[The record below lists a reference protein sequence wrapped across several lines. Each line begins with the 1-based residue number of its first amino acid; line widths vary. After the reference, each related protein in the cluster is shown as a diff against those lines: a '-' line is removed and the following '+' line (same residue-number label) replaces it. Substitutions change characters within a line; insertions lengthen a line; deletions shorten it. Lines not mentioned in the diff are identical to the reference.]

1 MKNIHILPTDKP
13 SRLAKHSSG
22 SFHIVANKSHKKG
35 LYNMTNQNIYITSD
49 EEITGKIGFNIKENK
64 IQFFNSHPKY
74 DESGKKIIL
83 TTDPQLIADGVQAID
98 DEFLEWFIKN
108 PSCEFVEVVKYHGIN
123 TSIAEISAVS
133 GNDDYNWK
141 GRGDFRDY
149 KITIPKEEPK
159 PLPDVNWQ
167 SEIINK
173 VWDEEVEESFA
184 TQLFS
189 DNSKIIPD
197 YFQPKS
203 HLENLLEQLD
213 NLESTVDEFVE
224 NSSEE
229 RLKDAAKIAI
239 PELSHIISD
248 LSKVR
253 EIYITGIKSNAARD
267 YWYEKFQEQDNNKF
281 SEEDMMEA
289 VRFGMLYKSDSS
301 KKLFEKKGMVPTEVL
316 KKWFEKFKKK

>member
-1 MKNIHILPTDKP
+1 MKNIFVLPTDKP

-98 DEFLEWFIKN
+98 DEFLQWFVKN
-108 PSCEFVEVVKYHGIN
+108 PSCEKVEVRKIGEEWI
-123 TSIAEISAVS
+123 
-133 GNDDYNWK
+133 YNA
-141 GRGDFRDY
+141 DV
-149 KITIPKEEPK
+149 PKEEFK
-159 PLPDVNWQ
+159 TLPDVNWQ

-203 HLENLLEQLD
+203 HLENVLEQLD

-224 NSSEE
+224 NSNEE
-229 RLKDAAKIAI
+229 KLREAGERYESTFEEFSQGTESIDFIAGANLQAERMLTDGDLVKLLDFVSKEYNI
-239 PELSHIISD
+239 SNGVGWFHSHESI
-248 LSKVR
+248 
-253 EIYITGIKSNAARD
+253 
-267 YWYEKFQEQDNNKF
+267 
-281 SEEDMMEA
+281 ED
-289 VRFGMLYKSDSS
+289 VSS
-301 KKLFEKKGMVPTEVL
+301 KEVL
-316 KKWFEKFKKK
+316 DKWFEQFKKK

>member
-1 MKNIHILPTDKP
+1 MRNIFLLPTDKP
-13 SRLAKHSSG
+13 SSLVLETKNNNLFITTTKDFGTKIMKFQH
-22 SFHIVANKSHKKG
+22 
-35 LYNMTNQNIYITSD
+35 IYITSD
-49 EEITGKIGFNIKENK
+49 EEIKDRNCWVTNGVEIFKPSDLPEYSLEYANRYWE
-64 IQFFNSHPKY
+64 
-74 DESGKKIIL
+74 KIIL
-83 TTDPQLIADGVQAID
+83 TTDPDLIKDGVQAID
-98 DEFLEWFIKN
+98 DDFLEWFIKN
-108 PSCEFVEVVKYHGIN
+108 PSCEKVEVRKIGEEWI
-123 TSIAEISAVS
+123 
-133 GNDDYNWK
+133 YNA
-141 GRGDFRDY
+141 DV
-149 KITIPKEEPK
+149 PKEEPK

-289 VRFGMLYKSDSS
+289 VRFGILYKSDSS

>member
-1 MKNIHILPTDKP
+1 MRNIFLLPTDKP
-13 SRLAKHSSG
+13 SSLVLETKNNNLFITTTKDFGTKIMKFQH
-22 SFHIVANKSHKKG
+22 
-35 LYNMTNQNIYITSD
+35 IYITSD
-49 EEITGKIGFNIKENK
+49 EEIKDRNCWVTNGVEIFKPSDLPEYSLEYANRYWE
-64 IQFFNSHPKY
+64 
-74 DESGKKIIL
+74 KIIL
-83 TTDPQLIADGVQAID
+83 TTDVDLIKDGVQAID
-98 DEFLEWFIKN
+98 DDFLEWFIKN
-108 PSCEFVEVVKYHGIN
+108 PSCEKVEVRKIGEEWI
-123 TSIAEISAVS
+123 
-133 GNDDYNWK
+133 YNA
-141 GRGDFRDY
+141 DV
-149 KITIPKEEPK
+149 PKEEFK
-159 PLPDVNWQ
+159 TLPDVNWQ

-267 YWYEKFQEQDNNKF
+267 YWFEKFQEQDNNKF

>member
-1 MKNIHILPTDKP
+1 MRNIFLLPTDKP
-13 SRLAKHSSG
+13 SRLYEFGGEYHLQIKSQENFRSQ
-22 SFHIVANKSHKKG
+22 HIH
-35 LYNMTNQNIYITSD
+35 ITSD
-49 EEITGKIGFNIKENK
+49 EEIKDRNCWVTNGVEIFKPSDLPEYSLEYANRYWE
-64 IQFFNSHPKY
+64 
-74 DESGKKIIL
+74 KIIL
-83 TTDPQLIADGVQAID
+83 TTDVDLIADGVQAID
-98 DEFLEWFIKN
+98 DEFLQWFVN
-108 PSCEFVEVVKYHGIN
+108 NSSCEKVEVRKIGEEWI
-123 TSIAEISAVS
+123 
-133 GNDDYNWK
+133 YNA
-141 GRGDFRDY
+141 DV
-149 KITIPKEEPK
+149 PKEEFK
-159 PLPDVNWQ
+159 TLPDVNWQ